1 MKNIELDFG
10 GLTKQFEG
18 LNGRHPGLWPIA
30 PKALLLT
37 GVVAAIVVGGWF
49 AYWSGLN
56 EELESTAAQEQV
68 LKDEYTQKVAK
79 AVNLDDLHVPET
91 VRATQ
96 SLHPNEPR
104 AQSVTAVTLSVDW

>member
-49 AYWSGLN
+49 ARLDTEPA
-56 EELESTAAQEQV
+56 EEGCPV
-68 LKDEYTQKVAK
+68 
-79 AVNLDDLHVPET
+79 
-91 VRATQ
+91 
-96 SLHPNEPR
+96 
-104 AQSVTAVTLSVDW
+104 

>member
-49 AYWSGLN
+49 AY
-56 EELESTAAQEQV
+56 
-68 LKDEYTQKVAK
+68 
-79 AVNLDDLHVPET
+79 
-91 VRATQ
+91 
-96 SLHPNEPR
+96 
-104 AQSVTAVTLSVDW
+104 